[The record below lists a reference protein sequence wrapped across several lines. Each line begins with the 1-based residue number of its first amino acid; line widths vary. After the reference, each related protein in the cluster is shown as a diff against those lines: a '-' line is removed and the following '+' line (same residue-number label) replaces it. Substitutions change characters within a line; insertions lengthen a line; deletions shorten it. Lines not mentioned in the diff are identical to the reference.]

1 MLRFLTKHKLI
12 YMLPLAFGLYN
23 LAFEDIDIFWYM
35 YTFAILILMSAAIV
49 FSEIHDDMP
58 TWKSFLYGIAAAS
71 AIYAVLYAGYH
82 LLRLLDVG
90 AVTSTVDFLSI
101 FTPVSIWH
109 LLLLMFIVV
118 PGEELFWRGFVQQ
131 QLKQYLP
138 ATIAVPIASV
148 LFGLTLGLADF
159 WPGIFAGIAVGLI
172 LGFLYEKKKS
182 MPLLIIAHLLLMIFV
197 FIIFPF

>member
-49 FSEIHDDMP
+49 FSEIHDNMP
-58 TWKSFLYGIAAAS
+58 TWKSFLYGIVAAT

-82 LLRLLDVG
+82 LLRLLEVG
-90 AVTSTVDFLSI
+90 AVASTADFLDI
-101 FTPVSIWH
+101 FTPASIWH

-131 QLKQYLP
+131 QMKQYLP
-138 ATIAVPIASV
+138 AGIAIPVVSV

-182 MPLLIIAHLLLMIFV
+182 MPMLIIAHLLLMIFV